1 MARGESCNNHPL
13 IVTAPAFSL
22 RILLSA
28 RRASLFVEIQRRLQV
43 RIEEQGKRVQK
54 MFEDQLK
61 ASRNGAPAA
70 DPNVVLLPMAV
81 PAEQYGEEE
90 DAVFVD
96 VIHDDDGGEVQI
108 SSVASG
114 SYAYD
119 DELAL

>member
-1 MARGESCNNHPL
+1 M
-13 IVTAPAFSL
+13 
-22 RILLSA
+22 
-28 RRASLFVEIQRRLQV
+28 

-70 DPNVVLLPMAV
+70 DPNVVLLPTVV
-81 PAEQYGEEE
+81 PAEQDGEEE

-96 VIHDDDGGEVQI
+96 VIHDDDDDGGEAQI

>member
-1 MARGESCNNHPL
+1 M
-13 IVTAPAFSL
+13 
-22 RILLSA
+22 
-28 RRASLFVEIQRRLQV
+28 

-96 VIHDDDGGEVQI
+96 VIHDDDDGEVQI